1 MLAVAVAIVSSSFLC
16 FLPNQIY
23 GLFCATQQD
32 LTSMTLMNIMR
43 NTRVSESKMD
53 ILEEFQVIEDIE
65 NLLDQEE
72 GEIGRRRRKFKNRTC
87 EIFFNEM
94 TDFEFLR
101 TFRFTKD
108 GVRHLTTLL
117 GNFKSS
123 L

>member
-53 ILEEFQVIEDIE
+53 ILEEFQVIEDME

-87 EIFFNEM
+87 DFF
-94 TDFEFLR
+94 
-101 TFRFTKD
+101 
-108 GVRHLTTLL
+108 
-117 GNFKSS
+117 
-123 L
+123 

>member
-53 ILEEFQVIEDIE
+53 ILEEFQVIEDME

-87 EIFFNEM
+87 EFFFDEM
-94 TDFEFLR
+94 TDFECLR
-101 TFRFTKD
+101 TFRFTKE

-117 GNFKSS
+117 GNVKS
-123 L
+123 